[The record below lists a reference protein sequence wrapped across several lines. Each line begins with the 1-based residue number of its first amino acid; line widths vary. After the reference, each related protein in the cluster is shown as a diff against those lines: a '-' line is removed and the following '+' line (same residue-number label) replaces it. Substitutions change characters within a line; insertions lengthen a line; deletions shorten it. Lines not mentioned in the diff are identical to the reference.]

1 MFGKDLKITLLG
13 LKIAFTGLQKQYN
26 QLRLE
31 ILDTTDRVL
40 RSGQLMSGNYTAE
53 FEAWLARRNGVKY
66 AVTCHSGTHAL
77 EIIAEYY
84 ATQIEQLHPRVLIP
98 TMTFAATA
106 NAFMRAGWDIHFIDT
121 DAYGCIDPNKIPVKE
136 ETYEAVVLIGLYGA
150 GVRKYRELRHWQT
163 WLLNSTFII
172 EDAAQH
178 WLADGGLRIGDAAAV
193 SFDPMKNLA
202 NYGNGGAVLTDDLH
216 LADYARAWTMHGK
229 PNNDM
234 AGSNSRMSEIDCAT
248 LLVKSR
254 YIDQWQVRRQ
264 EIATYWRECFRNSG
278 IRCLIDQSNDHGHA
292 YHKFVIDIDNRKKI
306 QKSLGIRGIETRIHY
321 EHPLHETGVFRQWP
335 APDMFA
341 ASSSLARRVLSLPLY
356 PELTDLEVEY
366 IKDQVLDCV
375 ESEHN

>member
-1 MFGKDLKITLLG
+1 M
-13 LKIAFTGLQKQYN
+13 IAFTGLQKQYD
-26 QLRLE
+26 QLRPE
-31 ILDTTDRVL
+31 VLDATDRVL

-84 ATQIEQLHPRVLIP
+84 ATQTALTHPKVLIP

-106 NAFMRAGWDIHFIDT
+106 NAFMRAGWDLHFVDT
-121 DAYGCIDPNKIPVKE
+121 DAYGCIDPNKIPVD

-150 GVRKYRELRHWQT
+150 SVKKYQHFRHWQT
-163 WLLNSTFII
+163 WLMRSTFVI

-178 WLADGGLRIGDAAAV
+178 WLADDSLRIGDAAAV

-202 NYGNGGAVLTDDLH
+202 NYGNGGAVLTDSLD

-229 PNNDM
+229 PNNQM

-248 LLVKSR
+248 LLVKSQ
-254 YIDQWQVRRQ
+254 YIDQWQVRR
-264 EIATYWRECFRNSG
+264 EKIARYWCNSFQNTPV
-278 IRCLIDQSNDHGHA
+278 RCLIDHTNEHGHA

-306 QKSLGIRGIETRIHY
+306 QKSLNIHRIETRVHY
-321 EHPLHETGVFRQWP
+321 EQPLHETGTFKQWP
-335 APDMFA
+335 APDWFSTA
-341 ASSSLARRVLSLPLY
+341 SSLARRVLSLPLY

-366 IKDQVLDCV
+366 IKDQVLDCLL
-375 ESEHN
+375 ELN

>member
-1 MFGKDLKITLLG
+1 MFEKDLKITSLG
-13 LKIAFTGLQKQYN
+13 LKIAFTGLQKQYD
-26 QLRLE
+26 QLRPE
-31 ILDTTDRVL
+31 ILDVTDRVL

-53 FEAWLARRNGVKY
+53 FEAWLARRNGVRY

-84 ATQIEQLHPRVLIP
+84 HTQQALTHPRVLIP
-98 TMTFAATA
+98 TLTFAATA
-106 NAFMRAGWDIHFIDT
+106 NAFMRAGWEVHFIDT
-121 DAYGCIDPNKIPVKE
+121 DAYGCIDPGKIPVD
-136 ETYEAVVLIGLYGA
+136 ETYEAVVLVGLYGA
-150 GVRKYRELRHWQT
+150 SVKKYRELRHWQS
-163 WLLNSTFII
+163 WLMRSTFVI

-178 WLADGGLRIGDAAAV
+178 WLADGSLRIGDAAAV

-202 NYGNGGAVLTDDLH
+202 NYGNGGAVLTDNLN

-229 PNNDM
+229 PTNQIV
-234 AGSNSRMSEIDCAT
+234 GSNSRMSEIDCAT
-248 LLVKSR
+248 LLVKSQ

-264 EIATYWRECFRNSG
+264 EIATYWRECFRDSS
-278 IRCLIDQSNDHGHA
+278 IRCLIDRTNDRGHA
-292 YHKFVIDIDNRKKI
+292 YHKLVIDIDNRKKI
-306 QKSLGIRGIETRIHY
+306 QKSLGIRGIETRVHY

-335 APDMFA
+335 GPDMFA

-375 ESEHN
+375 ESERN